1 MKRAS
6 GYLATLCAVLGLSL
20 FLGLL
25 ARVGV
30 NTILN
35 KIRLLGLGFL
45 VLLLFSGARYTLRTI
60 SWRLCLKT
68 KRSISLLGQLRIMLV
83 GEAFNDMSPAGPML
97 GDTVRVY
104 VASKHMSADESA
116 TSVTAERLIYSF
128 SVVLFLLAGVVMLL
142 LKMALSGKARLYVSM
157 LILGLFL
164 FLLLPYRIVSR
175 RVLVIGALLDRL
187 KRSGFRW
194 TFLERHEPRIR
205 AFEES
210 LHDFFWG
217 QRRLFLLVLSVNL
230 FTHLVGAGEAYFILK
245 ATGSQISMLTAF
257 LVESAN
263 RVAQILCTF
272 VPFGLGVEEGTAG
285 AALQALGYGVSAGV
299 SLGIIRKIRTV
310 FWIAAGLLLATPYA
324 VRKPATQR
332 IWQEAY
338 KP

>member
-30 NTILN
+30 NTILD

-142 LKMALSGKARLYVSM
+142 LK
-157 LILGLFL
+157 
-164 FLLLPYRIVSR
+164 
-175 RVLVIGALLDRL
+175 
-187 KRSGFRW
+187 
-194 TFLERHEPRIR
+194 
-205 AFEES
+205 
-210 LHDFFWG
+210 
-217 QRRLFLLVLSVNL
+217 
-230 FTHLVGAGEAYFILK
+230 
-245 ATGSQISMLTAF
+245 
-257 LVESAN
+257 
-263 RVAQILCTF
+263 
-272 VPFGLGVEEGTAG
+272 
-285 AALQALGYGVSAGV
+285 
-299 SLGIIRKIRTV
+299 
-310 FWIAAGLLLATPYA
+310 
-324 VRKPATQR
+324 
-332 IWQEAY
+332 
-338 KP
+338 